1 LDWADHAS
9 MKGGCMNLQ
18 RGRVMASYG
27 DGLRAVER
35 AAAGIT
41 DWAAATACTEW
52 RAVDLAG
59 HLLAVVE
66 YYHGLLDAAAA
77 GCYRTGLPVGADL
90 RAMNERDLAALPDN
104 SGPVRVTA
112 FLAMAGAYA
121 QRLTEADW
129 EESLGEWEGM
139 GTLTVGEHTG
149 LVIGEWHL
157 HAWDLARCGGRDHR
171 PADPETVAAGRAAL
185 GAPMPSGDPWMVTL
199 TSSGRRQPVPDE
211 HGGEHGG
218 ASRR

>member
-1 LDWADHAS
+1 
-9 MKGGCMNLQ
+9 MNLQ

-41 DWAAATACTEW
+41 DWDAATPCTEW

-59 HLLAVVE
+59 HLLAVIE
-66 YYHGLLDAAAA
+66 YYHGLLDAATA
-77 GCYRTGLPVGADL
+77 GRYRTGLPVGDDL

-104 SGPVRVTA
+104 SGPERVTA

-121 QRLTEADW
+121 RRLTEASW
-129 EESLGEWEGM
+129 EESLGEWEAM

-157 HAWDLARCGGRDHR
+157 HAWDLARCGGQDHR
-171 PADPETVAAGRAAL
+171 PADPETVAPGRAVL
-185 GAPMPSGDPWMVTL
+185 GAPMPSGDPWVATL
-199 TSSGRRQPVPDE
+199 TSSGRGQATGED
-211 HGGEHGG
+211 GGEHGG